1 VASDRDSERRHAW
14 RDLFEAHAAIMDLL
28 TAEMKDEVGI
38 SVTEYDVLLHLSEMP
53 HPVRMHELAD
63 AVVISKSGLTRVVD
77 RMEKDGLLRR
87 VPIAGDR
94 RSMAIT
100 TTRAGEGVFRDARA
114 VHRRG
119 IRRHFTDHLTEGD
132 AKLLREVFGRARDAA
147 RAHAAA
153 RARGQAAP
161 GARA

>member
-28 TAEMKDEVGI
+28 AAELKDEVGI

-53 HPVRMHELAD
+53 HPIRMHELAD

-94 RSMAIT
+94 RSMGIT
-100 TTRAGEGVFRDARA
+100 TTRAGEGVFQDARA

-119 IRRHFTDHLTEGD
+119 IKKYFTDHLTEAE
-132 AKLLREVFGRARDAA
+132 AKAIREVLGRARDAA
-147 RAHAAA
+147 RAHALT
-153 RARGQAAP
+153 RARP
-161 GARA
+161 